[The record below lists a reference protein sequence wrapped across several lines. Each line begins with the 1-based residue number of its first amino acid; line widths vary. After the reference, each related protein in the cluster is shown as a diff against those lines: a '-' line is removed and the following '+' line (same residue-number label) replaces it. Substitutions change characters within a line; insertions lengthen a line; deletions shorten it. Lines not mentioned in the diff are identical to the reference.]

1 MRPRRDSPRPGAPSP
16 SPIVARRMLGE
27 VTFAVIGLLFLI
39 ADVRTFSSTFQQ
51 TFFGQ
56 SNTTLAVMATAVFAT
71 SFLAPI
77 VGWRLGP
84 KRSVGMS
91 AAMLAIATLVATVL
105 RNNIAD
111 LAPSIT
117 AIAGGLWWLGLLHAS
132 RPPDRPS
139 PLAVALP
146 IAVSADLVLRAAFRT
161 VPLVDLNAALAAPL
175 VLVAALVFLA
185 SGVAA
190 MSGART
196 WTRPDAR
203 GALAL
208 IALPALFLVAETG
221 ATNGA
226 QIALASGLG
235 LGPEPVRAT
244 QLGMVLAG
252 LGLAAGSLALSRQ
265 HPRGLTA
272 AIACAVGAALLW
284 YVHAPVVS
292 LVGGLVLAAGLFL
305 AAATIPGA
313 PLKIAGSPAV
323 VTFALAL
330 GWLVFVGTAFG
341 FYAFWAYVPAVYA
354 ATAVVAVAALLVS
367 GGALPA
373 WRALPIALV
382 PIVVGI
388 PFVAL
393 LLTPQSP
400 PSKDPTTPFRLMTYN
415 IHQGFN
421 AGQVPSLDMLLDVI
435 SRESP
440 HVLVPQEVVRG
451 WMIDEQHD
459 ALGVLAERLDMP
471 YVFAPNIGDLY
482 GNAILSRFP
491 MTDVKRVHFAVQ
503 PSVKHQPR
511 GAVGV
516 RVGDVLIITTHLY
529 DVADSSAIRQ
539 EQVRTIMSEW
549 DGEKVA
555 IIAGDMNAEPGD
567 LEMGLF
573 SEAGYGDLGE
583 PAGGTKSQE
592 PPRRRIDYIWGVG
605 VIGSSPH
612 TVMALGASDHRAVVV
627 NVTKQSRP

>member
-1 MRPRRDSPRPGAPSP
+1 M
-16 SPIVARRMLGE
+16 VGE

-71 SFLAPI
+71 SFLAPL

-91 AAMLAIATLVATVL
+91 AAMLGIATVVATVS

-111 LAPSIT
+111 LALSVT
-117 AIAGGLWWLGLLHAS
+117 ALAGGMWWLGLLHAS
-132 RPPDRPS
+132 RPADRPS
-139 PLAVALP
+139 PLVVALP
-146 IAVSADLVLRAAFRT
+146 IAFSADLVLRAAFRT
-161 VPLVDLNAALAAPL
+161 IPLVDLNPALAAPL
-175 VLVAALVFLA
+175 ILVAALVFLA
-185 SGVAA
+185 AGVAA

-235 LGPEPVRAT
+235 LGPEPARAT
-244 QLGMVLAG
+244 QLGMVLVG
-252 LGLAAGSLALSRQ
+252 LGLAAGSLALSRRY
-265 HPRGLTA
+265 PRGFAA
-272 AIACAVGAALLW
+272 AIACAIGAALLW

-292 LVGGLVLAAGLFL
+292 LVGGLVLAAGLLL

-313 PLKIAGSPAV
+313 SLKIAGSPVV
-323 VTFALAL
+323 VTLALAL

-341 FYAFWAYVPAVYA
+341 FYAFWAYLPAVYA
-354 ATAVVAVAALLVS
+354 ATAIVAIAALLVS

-382 PIVVGI
+382 PIVVGV

-400 PSKDPTTPFRLMTYN
+400 PSRDPTSIFRVMTYN

-421 AGQVPSLDMLLDVI
+421 AGQVPSLDMLVDVI

-440 HVLVPQEVVRG
+440 DVLLLQEVVRG

-459 ALGVLAERLDMP
+459 ALSVLAERLDMP

-491 MTDVKRVHFAVQ
+491 MTDVKRIHFAVQ
-503 PSVKHQPR
+503 PSARHQPR

-516 RVGDVLIITTHLY
+516 RIGDVLIVTTHLD
-529 DVADSSAIRQ
+529 DVQDAESGAIRQ
-539 EQVRTIMSEW
+539 EQVRTIMREW

-555 IIAGDMNAEPGD
+555 VIAGDMNAEPGD
-567 LEMGLF
+567 LEMSLF
-573 SEAGYGDLGE
+573 SEAGYADLAE
-583 PAGGTKSQE
+583 PAGPTTTMDD
-592 PPRRRIDYIWGVG
+592 PPKRIDYIWGIG

-627 NVTKQSRP
+627 NVTKLSR

>member
-1 MRPRRDSPRPGAPSP
+1 M
-16 SPIVARRMLGE
+16 VGE

-39 ADVRTFSSTFQQ
+39 ADIRTFSSTFQL

-56 SNTTLAVMATAVFAT
+56 SNTTLAIMATSVFAT

-91 AAMLAIATLVATVL
+91 AAMLGIATLIATVS
-105 RNNIAD
+105 RNNSAD
-111 LAPSIT
+111 LALSIVG
-117 AIAGGLWWLGLLHAS
+117 IAGGLWWLGLLHAS
-132 RPPDRPS
+132 RPADRPS

-146 IAVSADLVLRAAFRT
+146 IAFSADLVLRAAFRT
-161 VPLVDLNAALAAPL
+161 VPLVDLSPTLAAPL

-185 SGVAA
+185 AGVAA
-190 MSGART
+190 MGGVRT

-226 QIALASGLG
+226 QVALAAGLG
-235 LGPEPVRAT
+235 LGPEPPRAT
-244 QLGMVLAG
+244 QLGMVLVG
-252 LGLAAGSLALSRQ
+252 LGLAAGSLALARRY
-265 HPRGLTA
+265 PRGVAA
-272 AIACAVGAALLW
+272 AIACAGGAALLW
-284 YVHAPVVS
+284 YMHAPVVS
-292 LVGGLVLAAGLFL
+292 LVGGLVLAAGLFI

-313 PLKIAGSPAV
+313 PLKVTGSPAA
-323 VTFALAL
+323 VTLALAL

-341 FYAFWAYVPAVYA
+341 FYAFWAYLPAVYA
-354 ATAVVAVAALLVS
+354 AVAVVAVAALLVP
-367 GGALPA
+367 GGTLPA
-373 WRALPIALV
+373 WRALPVALV
-382 PIVVGI
+382 PIVVGVPLI
-388 PFVAL
+388 AL

-400 PSKDPTTPFRLMTYN
+400 AIEDPRNTFRVMTYN

-421 AGQVPSLDMLLDVI
+421 AGQVPSLDMLVDVI

-440 HVLVPQEVVRG
+440 DVLVLQEVVRG

-459 ALGVLAERLDMP
+459 SLSVLAERLGMP
-471 YVFAPNIGDLY
+471 YVFGPNIGDLY

-491 MTDVKRVHFAVQ
+491 MTDVKRIHFAVQ
-503 PSVKHQPR
+503 PSVRHQPR

-516 RVGDVLIITTHLY
+516 HIGDVLIVTTHL
-529 DVADSSAIRQ
+529 DEITDSSAIRQ
-539 EQVRTIMSEW
+539 EQVRMILREW
-549 DGEKVA
+549 DGERVA
-555 IIAGDMNAEPGD
+555 IIAGDMNAEPGS
-567 LEMGLF
+567 LEMSLI

-583 PAGGTKSQE
+583 PAGATTTMSD
-592 PPRRRIDYIWGVG
+592 PPQRIDYIWGIG
-605 VIGSSPH
+605 VISSSPH

-627 NVTKQSRP
+627 NVTKSSRP

>member
-1 MRPRRDSPRPGAPSP
+1 M
-16 SPIVARRMLGE
+16 VGE

-39 ADVRTFSSTFQQ
+39 ADIRTFSSTFQL

-56 SNTTLAVMATAVFAT
+56 SNTTLAIIATAVFAT

-91 AAMLAIATLVATVL
+91 AAMLGIATLVAAVA
-105 RNNIAD
+105 RSNIAD
-111 LAPSIT
+111 LALSIVG
-117 AIAGGLWWLGLLHAS
+117 IAGGMWWLGLLHAS

-139 PLAVALP
+139 PLAIALP
-146 IAVSADLVLRAAFRT
+146 IAFSADLVLRAAFRT
-161 VPLVDLNAALAAPL
+161 VPLVDVNLTLAAPL

-185 SGVAA
+185 AGVAA
-190 MSGART
+190 MGGART

-208 IALPALFLVAETG
+208 IALPALFLVGETG

-226 QIALASGLG
+226 QVALASGLG
-235 LGPEPVRAT
+235 LGPEPPRAT
-244 QLGMVLAG
+244 QLGMVLVG
-252 LGLAAGSLALSRQ
+252 LGLAAGSLALSRR
-265 HPRGLTA
+265 HPRGITA
-272 AIACAVGAALLW
+272 AVALAVGAVLLW

-292 LVGGLVLAAGLFL
+292 LVGGLALAAGLFVG
-305 AAATIPGA
+305 AATIPGA
-313 PLKIAGSPAV
+313 PLKVTGSPAV
-323 VTFALAL
+323 VTLTLAL

-341 FYAFWAYVPAVYA
+341 FYAFWAYLPAVYA

-382 PIVVGI
+382 PIVVGV
-388 PFVAL
+388 PLVAL

-400 PSKDPTTPFRLMTYN
+400 VIEEPRNTLRVMTYN
-415 IHQGFN
+415 IHQGFS
-421 AGQVPSLDMLLDVI
+421 AGQVPSLDNLVDVI

-440 HVLVPQEVVRG
+440 DVLLLQEVVRG

-459 ALGVLAERLDMP
+459 ALGVLAERLGMP
-471 YVFAPNIGDLY
+471 YVFGPNIGDLY

-491 MTDVKRVHFAVQ
+491 MTDVKRIHYAVQ

-516 RVGDVLIITTHLY
+516 RIGDVLIVTTHL
-529 DVADSSAIRQ
+529 DEIQDAESSAIRQ
-539 EQVRTIMSEW
+539 EQVRTIFREW

-555 IIAGDMNAEPGD
+555 IIAGDMNAEPAD
-567 LEMGLF
+567 LEMALF
-573 SEAGYGDLGE
+573 SEAGYGDLAE
-583 PAGGTKSQE
+583 PAGPTTTMDDPQK
-592 PPRRRIDYIWGVG
+592 RIDYIWGIG
-605 VIGSSPH
+605 VIGSNPH

-627 NVTKQSRP
+627 NVTKSSR

>member
-1 MRPRRDSPRPGAPSP
+1 M
-16 SPIVARRMLGE
+16 VGE
-27 VTFAVIGLLFLI
+27 VTFAVIGLLFRI
-39 ADVRTFSSTFQQ
+39 ADIRTFSSTFQQ
-51 TFFGQ
+51 TYFGQ
-56 SNTTLAVMATAVFAT
+56 SNTTLAIMATAVFAT

-77 VGWRLGP
+77 VGWQLGP
-84 KRSVGMS
+84 KRGVAFS
-91 AAMLAIATLVATVL
+91 AAMLGIATVIATVSP
-105 RNNIAD
+105 NNIAD
-111 LAPSIT
+111 LALTIVGL
-117 AIAGGLWWLGLLHAS
+117 AGGFWWLGLLHAS
-132 RPPDRPS
+132 RPADRPS

-146 IAVSADLVLRAAFRT
+146 IAFSADLVLRAAFRT
-161 VPLVDLNAALAAPL
+161 VPVVDLSPALASPL
-175 VLVAALVFLA
+175 VLVASLIFLA
-185 SGVAA
+185 AGVATL
-190 MSGART
+190 GGVART

-208 IALPALFLVAETG
+208 MALPALFLVAAAG
-221 ATNGA
+221 GTNGA
-226 QIALASGLG
+226 QVALAGGLG
-235 LGPEPVRAT
+235 LGPEPPRAT
-244 QLGMVLAG
+244 QLGMVLVG
-252 LGLAAGSLALSRQ
+252 LGLAAGSLALSRRY
-265 HPRGLTA
+265 PRGIAA

-313 PLKIAGSPAV
+313 PLKVSGSPVA

-341 FYAFWAYVPAVYA
+341 FYAFWAYLPAVYA
-354 ATAVVAVAALLVS
+354 ATAVVAIAALLVS

-382 PIVVGI
+382 PIVVGV
-388 PFVAL
+388 PLLAL
-393 LLTPQSP
+393 VLTPQSP
-400 PSKDPTTPFRLMTYN
+400 TIEDPRNTFRVMTYN

-421 AGQVPSLDMLLDVI
+421 AGQVPSLDMLVDVI

-440 HVLVPQEVVRG
+440 DVLVLQEVVRG

-459 ALGVLAERLDMP
+459 ALSVLAERLGMP
-471 YVFAPNIGDLY
+471 YVFGPNIGDLY

-503 PSVKHQPR
+503 PSARHQPR

-516 RVGDVLIITTHLY
+516 RIGDVLIVTTHLD
-529 DVADSSAIRQ
+529 DVSDSGSIRQ
-539 EQVRTIMSEW
+539 EQVRTILREW

-555 IIAGDMNAEPGD
+555 IVAGDMNAEPGD
-567 LEMGLF
+567 FEMGLF
-573 SEAGYGDLGE
+573 SEAGYGDLAE
-583 PAGGTKSQE
+583 PAGATTTMDD
-592 PPRRRIDYIWGVG
+592 PPKRIDYIWGIG

-627 NVTKQSRP
+627 NVTKQARP

>member
-1 MRPRRDSPRPGAPSP
+1 M
-16 SPIVARRMLGE
+16 VGE
-27 VTFAVIGLLFLI
+27 VTFAVIGLLFLF
-39 ADVRTFSSTFQQ
+39 ADIRTFSSTFQQ

-56 SNTTLAVMATAVFAT
+56 SNTTLAIMATAVFAT
-71 SFLAPI
+71 SFLGPI

-84 KRSVGMS
+84 KRSVALS
-91 AAMLAIATLVATVL
+91 AAMLGIATVIATVSP
-105 RNNIAD
+105 NNIAD
-111 LAPSIT
+111 LALTIVGL
-117 AIAGGLWWLGLLHAS
+117 AGGFWWLGLLHAS
-132 RPPDRPS
+132 RPADRPS

-146 IAVSADLVLRAAFRT
+146 IAFSADLVLRAAFRT
-161 VPLVDLNAALAAPL
+161 VPVVDLSPALASPL
-175 VLVAALVFLA
+175 VLVASLIFLA
-185 SGVAA
+185 AGVATLGG
-190 MSGART
+190 GART

-244 QLGMVLAG
+244 QLGTVLAG
-252 LGLAAGSLALSRQ
+252 LGLAAGSLTLSRQ

-330 GWLVFVGTAFG
+330 GWLVVVGTAFG

-421 AGQVPSLDMLLDVI
+421 AGQVPSLDMLVDVI

-440 HVLVPQEVVRG
+440 DVLVLQEVVRG

-516 RVGDVLIITTHLY
+516 RVGDILIITTHLD

-539 EQVRTIMSEW
+539 EQVRTIMREW

-573 SEAGYGDLGE
+573 SEAGYGDLAE
-583 PAGGTKSQE
+583 PAGPTTTMDD
-592 PPRRRIDYIWGVG
+592 PPKRIDYIWGMG
-605 VIGSSPH
+605 VIGTCPY
-612 TVMALGASDHRAVVV
+612 TVLALGAAEHRAIVV
-627 NVTKQSRP
+627 NVSELSQA

>member
-1 MRPRRDSPRPGAPSP
+1 M
-16 SPIVARRMLGE
+16 VGE

-39 ADVRTFSSTFQQ
+39 ADIRTFSSTFQL

-56 SNTTLAVMATAVFAT
+56 SNTTLAIIATAVFAT

-91 AAMLAIATLVATVL
+91 AAMLGIATLVAAVA
-105 RNNIAD
+105 RSNIAD
-111 LAPSIT
+111 LALSIVG
-117 AIAGGLWWLGLLHAS
+117 IAGGMWWLGLLHAS

-139 PLAVALP
+139 PVAIALP
-146 IAVSADLVLRAAFRT
+146 IAFSADLVLRAAFRT
-161 VPLVDLNAALAAPL
+161 VPLVDVNLTLAAPL

-185 SGVAA
+185 AGVAA
-190 MSGART
+190 MGGART

-208 IALPALFLVAETG
+208 IALPALFLVGETG

-226 QIALASGLG
+226 QVALASGLG
-235 LGPEPVRAT
+235 LGPEPPRAT
-244 QLGMVLAG
+244 QLGMVLVG
-252 LGLAAGSLALSRQ
+252 LGLAAGSLALSRR
-265 HPRGLTA
+265 HPRGITA
-272 AIACAVGAALLW
+272 AVALAVGAVLLW

-292 LVGGLVLAAGLFL
+292 LVGGLALAAGLFVG
-305 AAATIPGA
+305 AATIPGA
-313 PLKIAGSPAV
+313 PLKVTGSPAV
-323 VTFALAL
+323 VTLTLAL

-341 FYAFWAYVPAVYA
+341 FYAFWAYLPAVYA

-382 PIVVGI
+382 PIVVGV
-388 PFVAL
+388 PLVAL

-400 PSKDPTTPFRLMTYN
+400 VIEEPRNTLRVMTYN
-415 IHQGFN
+415 IHQGFS
-421 AGQVPSLDMLLDVI
+421 AGQVPSLDNLVDVI

-440 HVLVPQEVVRG
+440 DVLLLQEVVRG

-459 ALGVLAERLDMP
+459 ALGVLAERLGMP
-471 YVFAPNIGDLY
+471 YVFGPNIGDLY

-491 MTDVKRVHFAVQ
+491 MTDVKRIHYAVQ

-516 RVGDVLIITTHLY
+516 RIGDVLIVTTHL
-529 DVADSSAIRQ
+529 DEIQDAESSAIRQ
-539 EQVRTIMSEW
+539 EQVRTIFREW

-555 IIAGDMNAEPGD
+555 IIAGDMNAEPAD
-567 LEMGLF
+567 LEMALF
-573 SEAGYGDLGE
+573 SEAGYGDLAE
-583 PAGGTKSQE
+583 PAGPTTTMDDPQK
-592 PPRRRIDYIWGVG
+592 RIDYIWGIG
-605 VIGSSPH
+605 VIGSNPH

-627 NVTKQSRP
+627 NVTKSSR

>member
-1 MRPRRDSPRPGAPSP
+1 V
-16 SPIVARRMLGE
+16 IGE

-39 ADVRTFSSTFQQ
+39 ADIRMFSSTFQL

-56 SNTTLAVMATAVFAT
+56 SNTTLAVMATSVFAT
-71 SFLAPI
+71 SFLAPL

-84 KRSVGMS
+84 KRGVALS
-91 AAMLAIATLVATVL
+91 AAMLGIATVIATVARQNL
-105 RNNIAD
+105 AD
-111 LAPSIT
+111 LGLSIVG
-117 AIAGGLWWLGLLHAS
+117 IAGGVWWLGLLHAS
-132 RPPDRPS
+132 RPADRPS

-146 IAVSADLVLRAAFRT
+146 VAFSADLVLRAAFRT
-161 VPLVDLNAALAAPL
+161 VPVGDLNLALAAPL

-203 GALAL
+203 GTLAL

-235 LGPEPVRAT
+235 LGPEPPRAI

-252 LGLAAGSLALSRQ
+252 LGLAAGSLGLSRQ
-265 HPRGLTA
+265 YPRGVVA
-272 AIACAVGAALLW
+272 AIACAVGAVLLW
-284 YVHAPVVS
+284 YMHAPVVS
-292 LVGGLVLAAGLFL
+292 LVGGLVLAAGLFI

-313 PLKIAGSPAV
+313 PLKVSGSPAA
-323 VTFALAL
+323 VTLALAL

-341 FYAFWAYVPAVYA
+341 FYAFWAYLPAVYA
-354 ATAVVAVAALLVS
+354 AIALVAVAALVVS

-373 WRALPIALV
+373 WRALPIGLV
-382 PIVVGI
+382 PIVVGVPLI
-388 PFVAL
+388 AL
-393 LLTPQSP
+393 LITPQSP
-400 PSKDPTTPFRLMTYN
+400 ATLEPRNTFRVMTYN

-421 AGQVPSLDMLLDVI
+421 AGQVPSLDLLVDVI

-440 HVLVPQEVVRG
+440 DVLLLQEVVRG

-459 ALGVLAERLDMP
+459 ALGVLSERLGMP
-471 YVFAPNIGDLY
+471 YVFGPNIGDLY

-491 MTDVKRVHFAVQ
+491 ITDVRRVHFAVQ
-503 PSVKHQPR
+503 PSIRHQPR

-516 RVGDVLIITTHLY
+516 RIADVVIVTTHL
-529 DVADSSAIRQ
+529 DEIADSSSIRQ
-539 EQVRTIMSEW
+539 EQVRTILREW
-549 DGEKVA
+549 DGERVA

-567 LEMGLF
+567 LEMSLF
-573 SEAGYGDLGE
+573 SEAGFGDLAE
-583 PAGGTKSQE
+583 PAGPTTTMSD
-592 PPRRRIDYIWGVG
+592 PPKRIDYIWGIG
-605 VIGSSPH
+605 VISSNPH

-627 NVTKQSRP
+627 NVTKSSR

>member
-1 MRPRRDSPRPGAPSP
+1 M
-16 SPIVARRMLGE
+16 VGE

-56 SNTTLAVMATAVFAT
+56 SNTTLAVIATAVFAT
-71 SFLAPI
+71 SFLSPI

-91 AAMLAIATLVATVL
+91 AAMLGIATLVATVS

-111 LAPSIT
+111 LAL
-117 AIAGGLWWLGLLHAS
+117 AIVGLAGGMWWLSLLHAS

-139 PLAVALP
+139 PLVIALP
-146 IAVSADLVLRAAFRT
+146 MAFSADLVLRAAFRT
-161 VPLVDLNAALAAPL
+161 VPLVDVNLTLAGPL

-185 SGVAA
+185 AGVAA
-190 MSGART
+190 MGGART
-196 WTRPDAR
+196 WSRPDAR

-208 IALPALFLVAETG
+208 IALPALFLVGETG

-235 LGPEPVRAT
+235 LGPEPPRAT
-244 QLGMVLAG
+244 QLGMVLVG
-252 LGLAAGSLALSRQ
+252 LGLAAGSLALSRP
-265 HPRGLTA
+265 HPRGVTA
-272 AIACAVGAALLW
+272 AIALAVGAVLLW

-292 LVGGLVLAAGLFL
+292 LVGGLVLAAGLFI

-313 PLKIAGSPAV
+313 PLKLAGSPVV
-323 VTFALAL
+323 VTLALAL

-341 FYAFWAYVPAVYA
+341 FYAFWAYLPAVYA

-367 GGALPA
+367 GGGLPA

-382 PIVVGI
+382 PIVVGV
-388 PFVAL
+388 PLVAL

-400 PSKDPTTPFRLMTYN
+400 TTEEPRTNFRLMTYN

-421 AGQVPSLDMLLDVI
+421 AGQVPSLDNLVDVI

-440 HVLVPQEVVRG
+440 DVLLLQEVVRG

-459 ALGVLAERLDMP
+459 GLSVLAERLGMP
-471 YVFAPNIGDLY
+471 YVFGPNIGDLY

-503 PSVKHQPR
+503 PSAKHQPR

-516 RVGDVLIITTHLY
+516 RIGEVLIVTTHL
-529 DVADSSAIRQ
+529 DEIQDKESSAIRQ
-539 EQVRTIMSEW
+539 EQVRTIFREW

-555 IIAGDMNAEPGD
+555 IIAGDLNANPGD

-573 SEAGYGDLGE
+573 SEAGYGDLAE
-583 PAGGTKSQE
+583 PAGPTTTMDDPQK
-592 PPRRRIDYIWGVG
+592 RIDYIWGVG
-605 VIGSSPH
+605 VIGTNPH

-627 NVTKQSRP
+627 NVTRSSR

>member
-1 MRPRRDSPRPGAPSP
+1 M
-16 SPIVARRMLGE
+16 VGE

-39 ADVRTFSSTFQQ
+39 VDIRTFSSTFQQ

-56 SNTTLAVMATAVFAT
+56 SNTTLAIIATAVFAT
-71 SFLAPI
+71 SFLSPI

-84 KRSVGMS
+84 KRSIGMS
-91 AAMLAIATLVATVL
+91 AALLGIATLIATVS

-111 LAPSIT
+111 LALSIVGV
-117 AIAGGLWWLGLLHAS
+117 AGGLWWLALLHAS

-146 IAVSADLVLRAAFRT
+146 IAFSADLVLRAAFRT
-161 VPLVDLNAALAAPL
+161 VPLVDLNLALAAPL
-175 VLVAALVFLA
+175 VLIAALVFLA
-185 SGVAA
+185 AGVAA
-190 MSGART
+190 MGGART

-226 QIALASGLG
+226 QVALASGLG
-235 LGPEPVRAT
+235 LGPEPPRAT
-244 QLGMVLAG
+244 QLGMVLLG
-252 LGLAAGSLALSRQ
+252 LGLAAGSLALSRR
-265 HPRGLTA
+265 HPRGVSA
-272 AIACAVGAALLW
+272 AIACVVGAALLW

-292 LVGGLVLAAGLFL
+292 LVGGLILAAGVFI

-313 PLKIAGSPAV
+313 PLKVTGSPTV
-323 VTFALAL
+323 VTLTLAL

-341 FYAFWAYVPAVYA
+341 FYAFWAYLPAVYA
-354 ATAVVAVAALLVS
+354 ATALVAIAALLVPGS
-367 GGALPA
+367 ALPA

-382 PIVVGI
+382 PIVVGV
-388 PFVAL
+388 PLVAL
-393 LLTPQSP
+393 LLTPAPQT
-400 PSKDPTTPFRLMTYN
+400 KDELPATFKLMTYN
-415 IHQGFN
+415 IHQGFS
-421 AGQVPSLDMLLDVI
+421 AGQVPSLDLLVDVI

-440 HVLVPQEVVRG
+440 DVLVLQEVVRG

-459 ALGVLAERLDMP
+459 ALGVLAERLAMP
-471 YVFAPNIGDLY
+471 YVFSPNIGDLY

-503 PSVKHQPR
+503 PSAKHQPR

-516 RVGDVLIITTHLY
+516 RIGGVLIVTTHL
-529 DVADSSAIRQ
+529 DEVEDSSAIRQ
-539 EQVRTIMSEW
+539 EQVRTILREW

-555 IIAGDMNAEPGD
+555 IVAGDMNAEPGD

-573 SEAGYGDLGE
+573 SEAGYGDLAE
-583 PAGGTKSQE
+583 PAGPTTTMDD
-592 PPRRRIDYIWGVG
+592 PPKRIDYIWGIG
-605 VIGSSPH
+605 VTSSSPH

-627 NVTKQSRP
+627 LVKKA

>member
-1 MRPRRDSPRPGAPSP
+1 M
-16 SPIVARRMLGE
+16 IGE

-39 ADVRTFSSTFQQ
+39 ADIRVFSSTFQL

-56 SNTTLAVMATAVFAT
+56 SNTTLAIIATAVFAT
-71 SFLAPI
+71 SFLAPL

-91 AAMLAIATLVATVL
+91 AALLGIATVIATVS

-111 LAPSIT
+111 LALSIVGV
-117 AIAGGLWWLGLLHAS
+117 AGGVWWLALLHSS
-132 RPPDRPS
+132 RPADRSS
-139 PLAVALP
+139 PLAIALP
-146 IAVSADLVLRAAFRT
+146 IAFSADLVLRAAFRT
-161 VPLVDLNAALAAPL
+161 VPLVDLNLTLAAPL
-175 VLVAALVFLA
+175 ALVAALVFLA
-185 SGVAA
+185 AGVAA
-190 MSGART
+190 MGGAART

-208 IALPALFLVAETG
+208 IAVPALFLVAETG

-226 QIALASGLG
+226 QVALASGLG
-235 LGPEPVRAT
+235 LGPEPPRAT
-244 QLGMVLAG
+244 QLGMVLVG
-252 LGLAAGSLALSRQ
+252 LGLAAGSLALSRR
-265 HPRGLTA
+265 HPRGISA
-272 AIACAVGAALLW
+272 AVACVVGAALLW

-292 LVGGLVLAAGLFL
+292 LVGGLILAAGLFI

-313 PLKIAGSPAV
+313 PLKVTGSPAV
-323 VTFALAL
+323 VTLTLAL

-341 FYAFWAYVPAVYA
+341 FYAFWAYLPAVYA
-354 ATAVVAVAALLVS
+354 AVAVVAIAALLVS

-382 PIVVGI
+382 PIVVAVPLI
-388 PFVAL
+388 AL

-400 PSKDPTTPFRLMTYN
+400 VLQDPRNNFRVMTYN

-421 AGQVPSLDMLLDVI
+421 AGQVPSLDMLVDVI

-440 HVLVPQEVVRG
+440 DVLLLQEVVRG

-459 ALGVLAERLDMP
+459 ALSVLAERLGMP
-471 YVFAPNIGDLY
+471 YVFGPNIGDLY

-503 PSVKHQPR
+503 PSVVHQPR

-516 RVGDVLIITTHLY
+516 HIGDILIVTTHL
-529 DVADSSAIRQ
+529 DEIADSSAIRQ
-539 EQVRTIMSEW
+539 EQVRTILREW
-549 DGEKVA
+549 DGAQVA

-567 LEMGLF
+567 LEMAFF
-573 SEAGYGDLGE
+573 SEAGYGDLAE
-583 PAGGTKSQE
+583 PAGPTTTMDDPQK
-592 PPRRRIDYIWGVG
+592 RIDYIWGIGVVG
-605 VIGSSPH
+605 ANPH

-627 NVTKQSRP
+627 NVTRSSR

>member
-1 MRPRRDSPRPGAPSP
+1 V
-16 SPIVARRMLGE
+16 IGE
-27 VTFAVIGLLFLI
+27 VAFAVIGLLLLI
-39 ADVRTFSSTFQQ
+39 ADIRTFSSTFQL
-51 TFFGQ
+51 TFYGQ
-56 SNTTLAVMATAVFAT
+56 PNTTLAIMATAVFAT
-71 SFLAPI
+71 AFLSPI

-84 KRSVGMS
+84 KRSVGLS
-91 AAMLAIATLVATVL
+91 AAMLGIATLIATVS

-111 LAPSIT
+111 LALSIVG
-117 AIAGGLWWLGLLHAS
+117 IAGGTWWLGLLHSS
-132 RPPDRPS
+132 RPADRPS

-146 IAVSADLVLRAAFRT
+146 IAFSADLVLRAAFRT
-161 VPLVDLNAALAAPL
+161 VPLVDLNLALAAPL

-185 SGVAA
+185 AGVAA

-196 WTRPDAR
+196 WTRPDPL

-208 IALPALFLVAETG
+208 IAVPALFLVAETG

-226 QIALASGLG
+226 QIALSSGLG
-235 LGPEPVRAT
+235 LGPEPPRAT

-252 LGLAAGSLALSRQ
+252 LGLAAGSLALSRRY
-265 HPRGLTA
+265 PRGVAA
-272 AIACAVGAALLW
+272 AIACGAGAALLW
-284 YVHAPVVS
+284 YVHAPVFS
-292 LVGGLVLAAGLFL
+292 LVGGLVLAAGLFI

-313 PLKIAGSPAV
+313 PLKVTGSPAI
-323 VTFALAL
+323 VTLALAL

-341 FYAFWAYVPAVYA
+341 FYAFWAYLPAVYA
-354 ATAVVAVAALLVS
+354 ATAIVAVAALLVP

-382 PIVVGI
+382 PIVVGL
-388 PFVAL
+388 PLLAL

-400 PSKDPTTPFRLMTYN
+400 TIDEPRNTFRVMTYN

-421 AGQVPSLDMLLDVI
+421 AGQVPSLDSLVDVI

-440 HVLVPQEVVRG
+440 DVLVLQEVVRG

-459 ALGVLAERLDMP
+459 ALGVLAERLGMP
-471 YVFAPNIGDLY
+471 YVFGPNIGDLY

-491 MTDVKRVHFAVQ
+491 MTDVKRVHFALQ
-503 PSVKHQPR
+503 PSVRHQPR

-516 RVGDVLIITTHLY
+516 HIGDVLIVTTHL
-529 DVADSSAIRQ
+529 DDIADSSSIRQ
-539 EQVRTIMSEW
+539 EQVRTILREW
-549 DGEKVA
+549 DGERIA

-573 SEAGYGDLGE
+573 SEAGFGDLAE
-583 PAGGTKSQE
+583 PAGPTTTMDD
-592 PPRRRIDYIWGVG
+592 PPKRIDYIWGIG

-627 NVTKQSRP
+627 NVTKSSR

>member
-1 MRPRRDSPRPGAPSP
+1 M
-16 SPIVARRMLGE
+16 VGE

-39 ADVRTFSSTFQQ
+39 ADVRMFSSTFQQ

-56 SNTTLAVMATAVFAT
+56 SNTTLAVMATSVFAT
-71 SFLAPI
+71 SFLAPL

-84 KRSVGMS
+84 KRGVALS
-91 AAMLAIATLVATVL
+91 AAMLGIATVIATVA
-105 RNNIAD
+105 RHNIAD
-111 LAPSIT
+111 LALSIVG
-117 AIAGGLWWLGLLHAS
+117 IAGGVWWLGLLHAS
-132 RPPDRPS
+132 RPADRPS

-146 IAVSADLVLRAAFRT
+146 VAFSADLVLRAAFRT
-161 VPLVDLNAALAAPL
+161 VPVVDLNLALAAPL
-175 VLVAALVFLA
+175 VLVAALIFLA

-190 MSGART
+190 MSGVRT

-226 QIALASGLG
+226 QVALASGLG
-235 LGPEPVRAT
+235 LGPEPPRAT
-244 QLGMVLAG
+244 QLGMVLLG

-265 HPRGLTA
+265 YPRGVVA

-292 LVGGLVLAAGLFL
+292 LVGGLVLAAGLFI
-305 AAATIPGA
+305 AAATIPGG
-313 PLKIAGSPAV
+313 PLKVSGSPAV
-323 VTFALAL
+323 VTLALAT

-341 FYAFWAYVPAVYA
+341 FYAFWAYLPAVYA
-354 ATAVVAVAALLVS
+354 ATALVAIAALLVP
-367 GGALPA
+367 GGWLPA
-373 WRALPIALV
+373 WRALPIGLV
-382 PIVVGI
+382 PIVVGVPLI
-388 PFVAL
+388 AL
-393 LLTPQSP
+393 LITPQSP
-400 PSKDPTTPFRLMTYN
+400 ATLEPRNTFRVMTYN

-421 AGQVPSLDMLLDVI
+421 AGQVPSLDQLVDVI

-440 HVLVPQEVVRG
+440 DVLLLQEVVRG

-459 ALGVLAERLDMP
+459 SLSVLAERLGMP
-471 YVFAPNIGDLY
+471 YVFGPNIGDLY

-503 PSVKHQPR
+503 PSIRHQPR

-516 RVGDVLIITTHLY
+516 RIAEVVIVTTHL
-529 DVADSSAIRQ
+529 DEIADSSSIRQ
-539 EQVRTIMSEW
+539 EQIRTILREW
-549 DGEKVA
+549 DGEQVA

-567 LEMGLF
+567 LEMQFF
-573 SEAGYGDLGE
+573 SEAGYGDLAE
-583 PAGGTKSQE
+583 PAGPTTTMSD
-592 PPRRRIDYIWGVG
+592 PPKRIDYIWGIG
-605 VIGSSPH
+605 VIGSNPH

-627 NVTKQSRP
+627 NVTRSSR